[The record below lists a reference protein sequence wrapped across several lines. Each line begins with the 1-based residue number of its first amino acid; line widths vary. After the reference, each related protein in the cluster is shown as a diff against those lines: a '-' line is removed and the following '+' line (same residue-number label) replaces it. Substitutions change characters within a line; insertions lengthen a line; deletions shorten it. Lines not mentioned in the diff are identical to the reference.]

1 MRLLKVIISVISL
14 QLISVSAY
22 ATGAPP
28 VEVPEAGTFWMFG
41 AALVGM
47 AIARRRHRHK
57 KDDD

>member
-22 ATGAPP
+22 AAVVP
-28 VEVPEAGTFWMFG
+28 VPEAGTFWMFG
-41 AALVGM
+41 AALVAM
-47 AIARRRHRHK
+47 AIAQRRHRHK

>member
-22 ATGAPP
+22 ASAPIS
-28 VEVPEAGTFWMFG
+28 VPEAGTFWMFG

-47 AIARRRHRHK
+47 AIARRCHRHK